1 MQRIARIRSLRLLP
15 TSPLPLVRA
24 ASSSTTG
31 RTADIAVHSEGPQ
44 VLIRIQPSLP
54 FPLLSPT
61 KLWCMPEEKQRKER
75 KEEDRELPHSLSD
88 KIPPFAPSPKL
99 ESHEVVPPGAPSLQQ
114 KRRLSHQPEP
124 AVFAD
129 VACVGLDG
137 TPLHREQQKEEED
150 FKEYYEHHK
159 PSPLAEIEF
168 ADTRKPITRAT
179 DGGASYDVD
188 LGPGRGVMVE
198 ETVDEAL
205 ARAEA
210 MFRERAMTGVPD
222 LPHSWALR
230 RMLREMDQRVH
241 GSSGLQSMT

>member
-44 VLIRIQPSLP
+44 GDDAEEAA
-54 FPLLSPT
+54 
-61 KLWCMPEEKQRKER
+61 KAAAAEEKQRKER